1 MLFKMIRRTRL
12 PVLILVAILSFTAC
26 SQPPAAV
33 PDSGVDLGDPEV
45 GGGAG
50 VETGP
55 QTPIPAATATLEASP
70 RLDAAA
76 RATAESR
83 PPTPV
88 PTAAPTIQ
96 LPTIEPAGEP
106 VPEGEQSPEIEAP
119 AETAEPEPSPTAEAP
134 PNETG
139 EIIHVVQPG
148 ENLYRIGLQYGV
160 SWVAIA
166 EYNGITDPDAISAG
180 QELRIPPS
188 E

>member
-1 MLFKMIRRTRL
+1 MIGRPRL
-12 PVLILVAILSFTAC
+12 LILILIAVLSFTAC
-26 SQPPAAV
+26 GQPPAAV
-33 PDSGVDLGDPEV
+33 PDSGVDLVDPDV

-55 QTPIPAATATLEASP
+55 QTPIPTATATFEVSP

-76 RATAESR
+76 RATADSR
-83 PPTPV
+83 PPTPE

-96 LPTIEPAGEP
+96 PPTGEPADEAAP
-106 VPEGEQSPEIEAP
+106 QAEQPPEVEAP
-119 AETAEPEPSPTAEAP
+119 PETAEPQPSPTAEAA